1 MGPHLTDYGWITWID
16 ATIAVSTS
24 PAALLL
30 EAYGAEA
37 ALGEHTFREAS
48 ELQLETFPDH
58 LTFHLQLRQVGDF
71 TVLLESNGWTG
82 SIPEV
87 ARRCSVGGHFFSVY
101 WNQNTDGQLTEAK
114 DGRITAR
121 FNSVTAYYPY
131 EVQFDT
137 RPAWAIGPR
146 PEPGTDVPLCLAHL
160 EAQTGVAF
168 QQTWLDEQM
177 PTYRIKDPAVAY
189 PSPWV

>member
-1 MGPHLTDYGWITWID
+1 VGRQLTEYDWANRID

-24 PAALLL
+24 PNTLLL

-37 ALGEHTFREAS
+37 ALG
-48 ELQLETFPDH
+48 
-58 LTFHLQLRQVGDF
+58 
-71 TVLLESNGWTG
+71 G

-121 FNSVTAYYPY
+121 FNAVAAYYPY

-137 RPAWAIGPR
+137 RPAWAIGPE
-146 PEPGTDVPLCLAHL
+146 PEPGTDIPLCLAHL
-160 EAQTGVAF
+160 EAQTGVAV
-168 QQTWLDEQM
+168 QQAWLDEPM
-177 PTYRIKDPAVAY
+177 PTFRIGDPAVLY
-189 PSPWV
+189 PGPWV

>member
-1 MGPHLTDYGWITWID
+1 MGRQLTEYDWANRID

-24 PAALLL
+24 PNTLLL

-37 ALGEHTFREAS
+37 ALGDLTFLEAA
-48 ELQLETFPDH
+48 ELQNGSYPNLIFQV
-58 LTFHLQLRQVGDF
+58 QLRQVDGF
-71 TVLLESNGWTG
+71 TVVLENNGWTG

-87 ARRCSVGGHFFSVY
+87 ARRCSLDGHFFSVY

-121 FNSVTAYYPY
+121 FNAVAAYYPY

-137 RPAWAIGPR
+137 RPAWAIGPE
-146 PEPGTDVPLCLAHL
+146 PEPGTDIPLCLAHL
-160 EAQTGVAF
+160 EAQTGVAV
-168 QQTWLDEQM
+168 QQAWLDEPM
-177 PTYRIKDPAVAY
+177 PTYRIGDPAVLY
-189 PSPWV
+189 PGPWV